1 MVNRPP
7 PVFSSPTLDIYPTHL
22 LVFVPY
28 LWQVLFN
35 QPGGAMRIFAD
46 GILRDKVVL
55 VTGGGSGIG
64 RGIALG
70 MAAYGAHLVLASRNM
85 DRLRAVAHE
94 AAAQGVQALPI
105 RTDVRE
111 PEQIHALIQ
120 AALDTFGHIDVL
132 VNNAAGSFLSS
143 ARKLTPKG
151 WHTVVDTTLNG
162 TFYCSQAA
170 GLRMIEQGGGK
181 IINIT
186 ATLHFKGSP
195 GLVAPTAAKAGVE
208 ALTKTLA
215 LEWAKFN
222 VLVNAIAP
230 GPVYTPGS
238 DSNLWSNKAFH
249 DMVKRGVPLGRFGT
263 AEDIANMAIFL
274 ASPAGGYIT
283 GATMVVD
290 GGEWLKKGL
299 E

>member
-1 MVNRPP
+1 
-7 PVFSSPTLDIYPTHL
+7 
-22 LVFVPY
+22 
-28 LWQVLFN
+28 
-35 QPGGAMRIFAD
+35 MRIFAD
-46 GILRDKVVL
+46 DILRDKVVL
-55 VTGGGSGIG
+55 VTGGGTGIG
-64 RGIALG
+64 CGIALG

-85 DRLRAVAHE
+85 DHLRAVAHE
-94 AAAQGVQALPI
+94 AAAQGVQALPV
-105 RTDVRE
+105 RTDVRQ

-151 WHTVVDTTLNG
+151 WHAVVDTTLNG
-162 TFYCSQAA
+162 TFYCSQAV
-170 GLRMIEQGGGK
+170 GLRMLEQGGGK

-222 VLVNAIAP
+222 ILVNAIAP

-238 DSNLWSNKAFH
+238 DSNLWSNTAFH

-263 AEDIANMAIFL
+263 TEDIANMAIFL
-274 ASPAGGYIT
+274 ASPAGDYIT